1 MKRNKL
7 RLFMDKYKEK
17 LRSRQKNFDF
27 SATFVEICRAPGLKN
42 AADRRKERE
51 GARMIDTDFLGS

>member
-17 LRSRQKNFDF
+17 LRRRQKNFVF
-27 SATFVEICRAPGLKN
+27 VTTFVESG
-42 AADRRKERE
+42 
-51 GARMIDTDFLGS
+51 